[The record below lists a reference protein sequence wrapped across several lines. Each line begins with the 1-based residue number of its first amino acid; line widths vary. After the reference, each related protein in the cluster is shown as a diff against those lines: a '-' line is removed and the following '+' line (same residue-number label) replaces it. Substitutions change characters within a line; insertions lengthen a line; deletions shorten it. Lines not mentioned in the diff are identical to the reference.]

1 MKHFKKLIF
10 FLFVYQLFP
19 AAVVAQNVNGVV
31 LSDSANITVVKLWG
45 THYERG
51 YAYGYLMGDKIS
63 DMVNGYIKP
72 VFGIYMD
79 AARQIIING
88 DDLSIDSVYVTEAMA
103 VIDGMNEAGTNYENI
118 DYIDG
123 LVFNSF
129 LDVLKLLGFSDD
141 TFGCSSLMSW
151 GDATTGTALNGMS
164 VVSRHL
170 DWTPDQTLID
180 NQVLVIHN
188 PAEEDEQPW
197 AMVGFAGQ
205 MSVLSGFNQNIAVFQ
220 HMMSDFVGLT
230 YHGLHYEP
238 VWLTLRKAI
247 EKADFNNDGVNNT
260 QDVRDAIE
268 LNTNGYANG
277 YIVTSL
283 APSTAGADSLIAMVA
298 EVAPQNPKLTFRS
311 NSYPDD
317 IPGDN
322 LYAANFEIKRNNH
335 NHYGSRY
342 YAIMNAI
349 GDGLEIGEDENW
361 LIMKDNSNGQS
372 GNIQFMQF
380 IPETDIFKLTVY
392 RNNTPAYLNNPVVYS
407 VSELLSLSTVV
418 NNIELQSVGIYPNPA
433 HKILYVNVNK
443 KDIGSEY
450 LIISGNGKVMMRG
463 LITNSLLSINTDS
476 LKRGVYFIKTGYSP
490 AKKFI
495 KSD

>member
-1 MKHFKKLIF
+1 MKLLTKLIF

-19 AAVVAQNVNGVV
+19 AAIAQNVNGVIV
-31 LSDSANITVVKLWG
+31 SDSANITVIKLWG

-51 YAYGYLMGDKIS
+51 FAYGYLTGDKIS
-63 DMVNGYIKP
+63 DVVNGYIKP

-103 VIDGMNEAGTNYENI
+103 IIDGMNEAGTNFENI
-118 DYIDG
+118 DYIDE

-141 TFGCSSLMSW
+141 NFGCSSLMSW
-151 GDATTGTALNGMS
+151 GDATVGTPLNGMS
-164 VVSRHL
+164 VISRHL
-170 DWTPDQTLID
+170 DWTPNQTLID
-180 NQVLVIHN
+180 NQVLVIHI

-220 HMMSDFVGLT
+220 HMMSDFIGLT

-238 VWLTLRKAI
+238 IWLTLRKAI
-247 EKADFNNDGVNNT
+247 EKSDFNNDDENNT
-260 QDVRDAIE
+260 QDVRDAIG

-277 YIVTSL
+277 YIVTSI
-283 APSTAGADSLIAMVA
+283 APSTANADSLIAMVA
-298 EVAPQNPKLTFRS
+298 EVAPQSPKLTFRS

-342 YAIMNAI
+342 YAVMNAI

-361 LIMKDNSNGQS
+361 QIMKDNSNGQS

-380 IPETDIFKLTVY
+380 IPELNTFKLTVY
-392 RNNTPAYLNNPVVYS
+392 RDNTPAYLNNPIIYNVN
-407 VSELLSLSTVV
+407 ELLSISTYI
-418 NNIELQSVGIYPNPA
+418 NKSERQNISLYPNPVNELL
-433 HKILYVNVNK
+433 HLNVNK
-443 KDIGSEY
+443 SDVGSGY
-450 LIISGNGKVMMRG
+450 LIISCDGKIMIKG
-463 LITNSLLSINTDS
+463 IITNISFSINTETLDS
-476 LKRGVYFIKTGYSP
+476 GIYFIKTEDSTV
-490 AKKFI
+490 KKFI
-495 KSD
+495 KIE

>member
-10 FLFVYQLFP
+10 FLFVYQIFP
-19 AAVVAQNVNGVV
+19 AAIAQNVNGVI

-51 YAYGYLMGDKIS
+51 FAYGYLVGDKIS

-79 AARQIIING
+79 AARQIIIDG

-129 LDVLKLLGFSDD
+129 LDVMKLLGFSDD

-151 GDATTGTALNGMS
+151 GDATSGTPLNGMS
-164 VVSRHL
+164 VISRHM
-170 DWTPDQTLID
+170 DWTPNQTLID

-188 PAEEDEQPW
+188 PSEEDEQPW

-205 MSVLSGFNQNIAVFQ
+205 MSVLSGFNENIAVFQ
-220 HMMSDFVGLT
+220 HMMSDFISVT

-238 VWLTLRKAI
+238 IWITLRKAI
-247 EKADFNNDGVNNT
+247 EKADFNTDGENNT

-298 EVAPQNPKLTFRS
+298 ELTPQNPKLTFRS

-335 NHYGSRY
+335 NHYCNRY
-342 YAIMNAI
+342 YAVMNAI
-349 GDGLEIGEDENW
+349 DDGLEIGEDENW
-361 LIMKDNSNGQS
+361 QIMKNNSNGQS
-372 GNIQFMQF
+372 GNLQFMQF
-380 IPETDIFKLTVY
+380 IPELNSFKLTVY
-392 RNNTPAYLNNPVVYS
+392 HNGTPAYLNNPVIYN
-407 VSELLSLSTVV
+407 VSELLSLSTNV
-418 NNIELQSVGIYPNPA
+418 NNAELPGINIYPNPVN
-433 HKILYVNVNK
+433 KILYVNVNE
-443 KDIGSEY
+443 KDIGSDY
-450 LIISGNGKVMMRG
+450 LIISGDGRIMIKG
-463 LITNSLLSINTDS
+463 LITDVSFSINTDS
-476 LKRGVYFIKTGYSP
+476 LKRGVYFIKTGRSS

-495 KSD
+495 KSN